1 MENITCESHLLVYPF
16 LTGDQVSLI
25 CCENALSKPYF
36 LARCSRRGRTA
47 GVLLFLC
54 LLSQTFYRVPLG
66 CTVAFPVKARGLHWC
81 PWGHGSLFSILVLAV
96 MCKMKNKN
104 VSRSPI
110 CNIFFFFFLK
120 RGSSAKET
128 IIFGLSEREKVW
140 RPSDVSIYIS
150 LLSGNLWREL
160 PWELHSV
167 SKRCFR
173 NQSWTFDIVL
183 CGGASSGNECN
194 RK

>member
-36 LARCSRRGRTA
+36 LAQCSRRGRTA

-110 CNIFFFFFLK
+110 CNIFFFFFKERLFRKRDHYIWIVWARKSMEPLWCFHLHFPVVRKSLK
-120 RGSSAKET
+120 GIALGT
-128 IIFGLSEREKVW
+128 AQ
-140 RPSDVSIYIS
+140 
-150 LLSGNLWREL
+150 
-160 PWELHSV
+160 
-167 SKRCFR
+167 C
-173 NQSWTFDIVL
+173 Q
-183 CGGASSGNECN
+183 
-194 RK
+194 